1 MVSPGGPSDREGE
14 CMDSVVKGQES
25 AELERLYREWT
36 DEALVR
42 ALTDHRAQYREEVLP
57 IMERELQAR
66 NLPVPPSPP
75 PLPEGGGARKR
86 KRIAAPPA
94 VGAAI
99 GAGIGALVGLAIPVV
114 VTCVF
119 LKQGGDPVASGGVSF
134 IAIGTIPIGLALGAA
149 IGALRCAM
157 LRRRNAN
164 ITEESACHPS
174 DGLPGPSR

>member
-75 PLPEGGGARKR
+75 PLPEGGGHGSADALPRHRRLVPPSAQGSAR
-86 KRIAAPPA
+86 
-94 VGAAI
+94 
-99 GAGIGALVGLAIPVV
+99 LS
-114 VTCVF
+114 
-119 LKQGGDPVASGGVSF
+119 AS
-134 IAIGTIPIGLALGAA
+134 
-149 IGALRCAM
+149 R
-157 LRRRNAN
+157 
-164 ITEESACHPS
+164 
-174 DGLPGPSR
+174 SRLW